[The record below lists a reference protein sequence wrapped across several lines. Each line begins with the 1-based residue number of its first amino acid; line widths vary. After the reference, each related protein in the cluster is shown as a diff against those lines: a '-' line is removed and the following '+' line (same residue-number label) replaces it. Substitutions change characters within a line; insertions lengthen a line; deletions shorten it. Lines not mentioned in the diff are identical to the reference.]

1 MTLDGVFYTF
11 NGVGEY
17 VLVRSKLNEI
27 KFQFQGRT
35 TAIRNSNATVFSAF
49 AIEDNDTNVQ
59 VLNKHVYSYLNVLCF
74 LCLCLYNHSNNYACS
89 KL

>member
-17 VLVRSKLNEI
+17 VLVRSKLDEI

-35 TAIRNSNATVFSAF
+35 TVIRNSDATVFSAF

-59 VLNKHVYSYLNVLCF
+59 VNMCIIT
-74 LCLCLYNHSNNYACS
+74 
-89 KL
+89 